1 MPGLGDLVQ
10 KAIYLG
16 VGMADFA
23 AERAG
28 VTFKELRNQAQKV
41 ADEMVARGEMSVEE
55 ARKYVD
61 ELVKEAQEAQVKSQ
75 ETPSSSSKSEP
86 RLIEIVVDE
95 TESTEES
102 TESVDYLRDEVT
114 KLQEELQRLKKEQ

>member
-1 MPGLGDLVQ
+1 MAGLGDLVQ

-16 VGMADFA
+16 VGMADYA

-28 VTFKELRNQAQKV
+28 VTFQELKIQAQKV

-61 ELVKEAQEAQVKSQ
+61 ELVKQAQDPNISESQ
-75 ETPSSSSKSEP
+75 STNQTQPSEP
-86 RLIEIVVDE
+86 RRIEIV
-95 TESTEES
+95 TEEPND
-102 TESVDYLRDEVT
+102 TEKLRRQVES
-114 KLQEELQRLKKEQ
+114 LQEELRRLQRD

>member
-1 MPGLGDLVQ
+1 MSGLGDLVQ

-16 VGMADFA
+16 IGMADYA

-28 VTFKELRNQAQKV
+28 MTFQELKVQAQKV

-61 ELVKEAQEAQVKSQ
+61 ELVNQAQQANVPPESNNTQS
-75 ETPSSSSKSEP
+75 SEP
-86 RLIEIVVDE
+86 RRIEIITDE
-95 TESTEES
+95 EE
-102 TESVDYLRDEVT
+102 E
-114 KLQEELQRLKKEQ
+114 K